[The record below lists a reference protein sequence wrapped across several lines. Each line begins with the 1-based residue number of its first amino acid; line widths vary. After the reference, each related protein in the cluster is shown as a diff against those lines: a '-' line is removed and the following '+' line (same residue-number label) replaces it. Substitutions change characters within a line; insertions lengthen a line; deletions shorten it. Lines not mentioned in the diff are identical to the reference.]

1 MKKDGRLDQIVK
13 ICESHGFAS
22 YQQLSEAL
30 HVSEITIRRDLEL
43 LEKLKLIK
51 RERGGASVV
60 KSQTVFD
67 LVHYSAESATTE
79 FAKEKIRIGKAAV
92 SLIQPGETIVFD
104 SGSTLFQMVTQ
115 LPEKSAI
122 TAICYGL
129 KTAVA
134 LNQKQ
139 TNQLILIGGTYHQ
152 RLDMFEGIT
161 DTNNFKNIRADKAF
175 ISAFGVNKNAG
186 LTSGSFFVSSI
197 RKDIINSTDKV
208 ILLAD
213 SSKFGRIEC
222 AHFADL
228 NTVDIIITDTGIS
241 QNYLDILDDMDV
253 HTIVV

>member
-13 ICESHGFAS
+13 FCESHGFVS
-22 YQQLSEAL
+22 YQQLVEAL
-30 HVSEITIRRDLEL
+30 NVSEITIRRDLEL

-60 KSQTVFD
+60 KSQTIFD
-67 LVHYSAESATTE
+67 LVHYSEQTATAEYTE
-79 FAKEKIRIGKAAV
+79 EKKRIGKAAV
-92 SLIQPGETIVFD
+92 SRIQTGETIIFD
-104 SGSTLFQMVTQ
+104 SGSTLFQTVTQ
-115 LPEKSAI
+115 LPPEIAI

-129 KTAVA
+129 KIACA
-134 LNQKQ
+134 LDQKEI
-139 TNQLILIGGTYHQ
+139 TQLILIGGMYHK
-152 RLDMFEGIT
+152 RLDMFESIEDANG
-161 DTNNFKNIRADKAF
+161 FKNIRADKAF

-197 RKDIINSTDKV
+197 RKEIINSADKV

-228 NTVDIIITDTGIS
+228 HRVDIVITDTGLDQKYIDIL
-241 QNYLDILDDMDV
+241 NDLDIRTLLV
-253 HTIVV
+253 